1 MVNDKPRRFFKHFRA
16 NEDAQKIA
24 DALRA
29 ALKHEKVANTLT
41 DIAPRTELHDQR
53 DKVDPGARA
62 KPHPETGSR
71 SPLRKSLSSD
81 IRRVL
86 WARSLRAFGDG
97 YVAILLPLH
106 LSRLG
111 YDAFGV
117 GVIST
122 ATLLGS
128 ALLTLAIGLV
138 AYRIPRRRALLAAGS
153 PDGGDRTGICRD
165 RRLLA
170 AARDRL
176 RRNAQPVR
184 RRRQRL
190 PAARAHGHRPC
201 RRRRGTDGG
210 VRPLQLRRRVL
221 RCPRGALGRHG
232 GLARPGHSHH
242 RPRWRP
248 CSGCTAV
255 IGLLTFFLYRHLSP
269 QVEAGTDS
277 PPAPLGPSRGIV
289 YRLAA
294 LFSVDAFGGGLVI
307 NALLALWLSERFG
320 ISVATI
326 GAIFFVTSLCSAVS
340 YFAAVPLARRFGLIN
355 TMVFTHL
362 PSSLFLILTAFAP
375 TIWIAFGLLILR
387 SLLSQM
393 DVPTRSSYVMAVVR
407 PEERP
412 AAASVTAVPR
422 SLASARRAA
431 PVRMAADRVA
441 VRLAAR
447 ARRHPEGG
455 LRPGAAAAV
464 LGHQAAGGALMR
476 LSFGTSR
483 CCSRGRARFRQARHG
498 QRGRG
503 AGWQARQGCLRHF
516 CWHHGEAPLG
526 VVHKRTHW
534 PIQT

>member
-1 MVNDKPRRFFKHFRA
+1 V
-16 NEDAQKIA
+16 
-24 DALRA
+24 
-29 ALKHEKVANTLT
+29 
-41 DIAPRTELHDQR
+41 
-53 DKVDPGARA
+53 
-62 KPHPETGSR
+62 
-71 SPLRKSLSSD
+71 
-81 IRRVL
+81 
-86 WARSLRAFGDG
+86 ARSLRAFGDG

-138 AYRIPRRRALLAAGS
+138 AYRIPRRRGLLAAGLLMAVTGLGFAGLEGFWPLLVIAFVGTLNPS
-153 PDGGDRTGICRD
+153 GGDVSIFLPLEHTVVAHVVADEERT
-165 RRLLA
+165 A
-170 AARDRL
+170 VFARYSFVG
-176 RRNAQPVR
+176 AFF
-184 RRRQRL
+184 
-190 PAARAHGHRPC
+190 
-201 RRRRGTDGG
+201 
-210 VRPLQLRRRVL
+210 
-221 RCPRGALGRHG
+221 GALGALSVGTVEWLSPLIAPPTTTRILF
-232 GLARPGHSHH
+232 GLYS
-242 RPRWRP
+242 
-248 CSGCTAV
+248 V

-307 NALLALWLSERFG
+307 NALLSLWLSERFG

-375 TIWIAFGLLILR
+375 TVWSAFGLLILR

-422 SLASARRAA
+422 SLASA
-431 PVRMAADRVA
+431 V
-441 VRLAAR
+441 
-447 ARRHPEGG
+447 
-455 LRPGAAAAV
+455 
-464 LGHQAAGGALMR
+464 
-476 LSFGTSR
+476 
-483 CCSRGRARFRQARHG
+483 
-498 QRGRG
+498 
-503 AGWQARQGCLRHF
+503 
-516 CWHHGEAPLG
+516 APLLSG
-526 VVHKRTHW
+526 WLLTLTPFGW
-534 PIQT
+534 PLVLAGTLKAAYDLTLLRQFSAIKPPEER